1 MIFLD
6 EAVGVVFFGRVAFLG
21 TALEASD
28 FETFD
33 LAAFDL
39 VGFAVCED
47 FTAAFLGAAGF
58 AAFDLGAEDLS
69 NAFAFAGDFFEGD
82 DTEFATDRAKG
93 NLNE

>member
-6 EAVGVVFFGRVAFLG
+6 EADGVVFFVRVSFLG
-21 TALEASD
+21 STVVESD

-33 LAAFDL
+33 LATFAL
-39 VGFAVCED
+39 AGFAVCED
-47 FTAAFLGAAGF
+47 FAAAFLGAAGF

-82 DTEFATDRAKG
+82 DTEFETDRAKG